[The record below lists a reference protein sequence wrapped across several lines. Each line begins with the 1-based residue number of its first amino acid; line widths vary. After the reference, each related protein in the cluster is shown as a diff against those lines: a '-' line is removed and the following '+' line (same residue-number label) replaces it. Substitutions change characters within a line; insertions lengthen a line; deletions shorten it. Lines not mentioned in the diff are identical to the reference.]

1 MWPPPAPLA
10 ALFSAHLALSVKAFA
25 DACAASTTAGLGGF
39 VRLPNGS
46 QLFFRNTFSVAELQ
60 GLFPWL
66 PSQVSV
72 QSFISSWELLAQCAL
87 VHLLHLLLGP
97 GHPPVHCIFRCD
109 NAAAESSSWKGLSMA
124 SGLCSV
130 LRSFFLLQQRCRVSV
145 HINHVPGLVNDVAD
159 ALSRATDPAKLGFR
173 PPEEVEIGL
182 ALIL

>member
-1 MWPPPAPLA
+1 M
-10 ALFSAHLALSVKAFA
+10 
-25 DACAASTTAGLGGF
+25 
-39 VRLPNGS
+39 
-46 QLFFRNTFSVAELQ
+46 AELQ

-66 PSQVSV
+66 PSQASV

-97 GHPPVHCIFRCD
+97 GHLPVHCIFRCD

-145 HINHVPGLVNDVAD
+145 HIDHVPGLVNDVAD

-173 PPEEVEIGL
+173 QQEEVEIDWLSFYDWPQLRLFPDPSPFDGL
-182 ALIL
+182 LASGSSLPP